1 MTKLVE
7 AIAKSLVDNPD
18 GVVVSETTGRQGTV
32 IRLKVDPGDMGK
44 VIGKQGRIAKA
55 FRTVVNAAATK
66 ENKSDSRN
74 CEGIAFNDGYRH
86 IFTGTGIYVPI
97 VIIRRKMEKIKIGK
111 IVNAVALKGEVKIY
125 NYSDYKE
132 RFEEIE
138 KILVMDG
145 RELIEMK
152 IENIRY
158 QKNMVIAKLGGVD
171 DRTQAEKLKDCDVFI
186 TEEDLRILPED
197 TFYIRDL
204 IGCAV
209 VDDAAG
215 QKIGTV
221 KDVIQNCAQD
231 IYQIELTSGGEA
243 LVPAVAQFIK
253 KIDIENKIIKI
264 NVIPGLIGGAEEV

>member
-1 MTKLVE
+1 
-7 AIAKSLVDNPD
+7 
-18 GVVVSETTGRQGTV
+18 
-32 IRLKVDPGDMGK
+32 
-44 VIGKQGRIAKA
+44 
-55 FRTVVNAAATK
+55 
-66 ENKSDSRN
+66 
-74 CEGIAFNDGYRH
+74 
-86 IFTGTGIYVPI
+86 
-97 VIIRRKMEKIKIGK
+97 MEKIKIGK

-264 NVIPGLIGGAEEV
+264 NVIPGLIGGAEESYENQYPYTFSRDVHRCDSKQHTGTGLPKRCTGHKPYKHQRLQS